1 MTAYIRR
8 PRYRPPLD
16 PGTDDIGPGTDE
28 GLLWGEFFMIG
39 FEIIHND
46 LGPVDRRIVLR
57 RLSCIAG
64 ALAQKR
70 RASTHHRGREW

>member
-1 MTAYIRR
+1 
-8 PRYRPPLD
+8 LD
-16 PGTDDIGPGTDE
+16 PGVDDIGPGTDE